1 MAGSFYQAYVEIIP
15 VAKGFK
21 GNLEKELGG
30 LDSVSS
36 RAGGQSGGIFSR
48 AFSGA
53 LRGIAVAGSAAIGAA
68 SAGLGATLSKGFERL
83 QGIERARNLLEGIG
97 NDAKTVEE
105 VMTNALD
112 AVRGTAFGLDEA
124 AQVAAS
130 SVAAGVK
137 PGQDLTRYL
146 GLTGD
151 AATIT
156 GRSMGELGAIFNK
169 VTAQGKA
176 QNDTLQ
182 QLAES
187 GIPIYQYLADQVGV
201 TAQEIFDLASD
212 GEISSEMLL
221 TAIETNIA
229 GAALKAG
236 ETTQGAF
243 ANVGAA
249 ISRVGANI
257 LNSTFTQLPGFFTSL
272 IEAIDPLAE
281 AAKGIGE
288 ELGTALTPV
297 FAQIVDL
304 VPIIFESFVGLLPL
318 FIELID
324 LVVTLFP
331 TFLDLVMPLIPLI
344 TDLAGLFV
352 DLLDAALPFVSEIL
366 AGFMSFLE
374 PLVPILIDFAQGA
387 MKPLTDIMHNLF
399 NAFEPLIAV
408 GLPLFFDFLTLISEV
423 LQDVLGW
430 ISDNTDIVFA
440 LAVGIGAAI
449 AAFQL
454 WIAIT
459 NAAKFAMLLFNA
471 VLALNPIGLIV
482 LAVAALVAGLTY
494 FFTATETGQELWA
507 KFVEGLQNAWGAISQ
522 WFSDLWTNIVEW
534 FQSIP
539 ELLVQAGKDLL
550 NGFLDGIKLAFKL
563 LEFWFIDLPV
573 HIIAFFLSAGRW
585 LYDNGD
591 DILRGLWEG
600 IVTGYELTK
609 KWFQDLPGNLANF
622 FSNAWTWLV
631 EGGQAIIEGL
641 LEGVKIWWEFTKT
654 WFEERP
660 EAIQDFFSNA
670 GEFLLQ
676 IGKDIINGLL
686 NGLTN
691 AWTAVKN
698 WVSDKVD
705 WIINKFKDALKIKSP
720 SKVFYEYGQMIGE
733 GLRLGMDSMSK
744 SLDTSVTSMISLPD
758 KRNMSSSGLF
768 IPDTTNLASGV
779 YGGNAYNGGG
789 MAVNYYAAPNKS
801 FDAEQ
806 ELLLAM
812 RRVQVMA

>member
-15 VAKGFK
+15 IARGFK
-21 GNLEKELGG
+21 GKLEKELYG
-30 LDSVSS
+30 LDSVGKS
-36 RAGGQSGGIFSR
+36 AGGRTGGAFGS

-53 LRGIAVAGSAAIGAA
+53 IRGIAIAGSAAIGAVG
-68 SAGLGATLSKGFERL
+68 AGLGATLSKGFDRL

-97 NDAKTVEE
+97 NDAQTVEN

-137 PGQDLTRYL
+137 PGQDLYRYL
-146 GLTGD
+146 SLTGD

-221 TAIETNIA
+221 TAIETNIS

-257 LNSTFTQLPGFFTSL
+257 LNSTFTQLPGFFQNL
-272 IEAIDPLAE
+272 IDAIGPLEE

-288 ELGTALTPV
+288 QLGTALEPV
-297 FAQIVDL
+297 FTQIIDL
-304 VPIIFESFVGLLPL
+304 VPIVFEAFVGLLPL

-331 TFLDLVMPLIPLI
+331 TFLDLMLPLIPLI

-352 DLLDAALPFVSEIL
+352 DLLDAALPFVSEFL

-399 NAFEPLIAV
+399 NAFEPLITVA
-408 GLPLFFDFLTLISEV
+408 LPLFFDFLTLISEV
-423 LQDVLGW
+423 LQAVLGW

-440 LAVGIGAAI
+440 FAVGIGAVI
-449 AAFQL
+449 AAFQI
-454 WIAIT
+454 WTAVT

-471 VLALNPIGLIV
+471 VMALNPIGLIV
-482 LAVAALVAGLTY
+482 TAVAALVAGLVY
-494 FFTATETGQELWA
+494 FFTATETGRELWA
-507 KFVEGLQNAWGAISQ
+507 KFTEALQTAWGNITE
-522 WFSDLWTNIVEW
+522 WFSNLGANILEF
-534 FQSIP
+534 FQSVP
-539 ELLVQAGKDLL
+539 DLLVQAGKDLL
-550 NGFLDGIKLAFKL
+550 NGLWEGIKFVFKA

-591 DILRGLWEG
+591 DILRGMWEG
-600 IVTGYELTK
+600 IKYAYESVK
-609 KWFQDLPGNLANF
+609 QWFIDLPSNLANF
-622 FSNAWTWLV
+622 FSNAWEWLV
-631 EGGQAIIEGL
+631 EGGKLIIEGMQTGIEL
-641 LEGVKIWWEFTKT
+641 WWEQTKT
-654 WFEERP
+654 WFEETPDRIK
-660 EAIQDFFSNA
+660 EFFTNA
-670 GEFLLQ
+670 DEWLHD
-676 IGKDIINGLL
+676 IGMSIIKGLL
-686 NGLTN
+686 NGLKN

-698 WVSDKVD
+698 WVSEKVD
-705 WIINKFKDALKIKSP
+705 WIINKFKDALEIRSP
-720 SKVFYEYGQMIGE
+720 SRVFYEYGQMIGE

-744 SLDTSVTSMISLPD
+744 SLDASVTSMVNLPD
-758 KRNMSSSGLF
+758 KRAMSSSGLF
-768 IPDTTNLASGV
+768 ITDTSDFVRGV
-779 YGGNAYNGGG
+779 SSANAFNSGG

-812 RRVQVMA
+812 RRVQIVA